1 MTNLDY
7 NNKNTNNSCEI
18 PITIKKEAIYCI
30 IVVKVV
36 NINDN
41 KAKGDILARTE
52 LSS

>member
-7 NNKNTNNSCEI
+7 DNKNTNNSCEI
-18 PITIKKEAIYCI
+18 PITIKKELIYYN

-41 KAKGDILARTE
+41 KAKGDILAGTE
-52 LSS
+52 FSL